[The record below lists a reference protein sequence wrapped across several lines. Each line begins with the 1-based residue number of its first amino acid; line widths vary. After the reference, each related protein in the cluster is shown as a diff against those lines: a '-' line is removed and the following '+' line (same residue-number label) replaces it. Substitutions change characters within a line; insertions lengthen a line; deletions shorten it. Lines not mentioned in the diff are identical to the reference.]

1 MKEHLLMALVVIAAA
16 FTAAILNTMLGISKI
31 L

>member
-1 MKEHLLMALVVIAAA
+1 MHWLWKILVIIGAVW
-16 FTAAILNTMLGISKI
+16 TAAILNNMLGISKI